1 MVLRAMRRYDD
12 GYQSEKQQ
20 ANIMKEEKE
29 KGKKGGGV
37 GGKETWDSGRRGWPS
52 PLATLYNPY
61 LICL

>member
-29 KGKKGGGV
+29 KGDVGEQEKGLAQS
-37 GGKETWDSGRRGWPS
+37 TSH
-52 PLATLYNPY
+52 PL
-61 LICL
+61 